1 MDKEFRRKRH
11 RERVINLYHP
21 INPNSTSLLMCS
33 IFLIK
38 NTFSYVNDSK
48 EYIIYICF
56 VFSVCVRYFINVWC
70 VDVSSKVLMH
80 VYFETRCLNGTESR
94 RFSWL
99 ANKL

>member
-1 MDKEFRRKRH
+1 MDKEFRTKH
-11 RERVINLYHP
+11 RELVINLYHP
-21 INPNSTSLLMCS
+21 TNLNSTLLFMCS
-33 IFLIK
+33 IFLIR

-48 EYIIYICF
+48 ECIIDICF
-56 VFSVCVRYFINVWC
+56 VFSVCVWYFINVWC
-70 VDVSSKVLMH
+70 VDVSSEVLMH